1 MMETWTDFPFSIQ
14 IDDILRGQGM
24 DPNSPRARRPA
35 FLQTAQIALEL
46 GFPLLQPS
54 ASVCE
59 ARINQVRH
67 ERLHLEGGATLTG
80 PLVSRILAGAERIA
94 AVVCT
99 IGPGLEKLA
108 SEQEDVLLGLAM
120 DGLGNAAIEAVGQ
133 QVCAR
138 LAEQAQAHGLET
150 SAPLGPGEPDWSVGV
165 GQPQLFGLFDPA
177 PPGVRLAE
185 SGMMHPRK
193 SISFVVGIG
202 QHMEQV
208 DLCELCSLKERC
220 HYRHA

>member
-35 FLQTAQIALEL
+35 FLQTAEIALEL

-59 ARINQVRH
+59 ARINDVRH
-67 ERLHLEGGATLTG
+67 ERLLLEGGATLTG

-138 LAEQAQAHGLET
+138 LAKEAQTHGLET

>member
-35 FLQTAQIALEL
+35 FLQIAEVALGL
-46 GFPLLQPS
+46 GFPLLHPS

-59 ARINQVRH
+59 ALVREVRH
-67 ERLHLEGGATLTG
+67 ERLLLENDATLTG
-80 PLVSRILAGAERIA
+80 PLVSRYLAGAERIA

-138 LAEQAQAHGLET
+138 LAQHAQAQGLET

-193 SISFVVGIG
+193 SVSFVVGIG